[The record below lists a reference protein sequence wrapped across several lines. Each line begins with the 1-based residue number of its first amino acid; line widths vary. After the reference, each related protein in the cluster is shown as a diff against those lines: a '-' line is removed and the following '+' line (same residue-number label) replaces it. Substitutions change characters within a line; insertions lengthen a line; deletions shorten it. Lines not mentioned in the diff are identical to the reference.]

1 MNIQKSIPLFLLS
14 AAILTYAQT
23 AAPTQA
29 PATTAAPAP
38 AETAAAAP
46 APVATA
52 TPAPAETAAAAPA
65 APAEPAAA
73 PATAPATDPAAT
85 PAAEAPAAQDPAT
98 AFVQEDPAATQAPA
112 KDSTAATEFQQ
123 ELIPEFTAEPV
134 PAKQDSVTAPVA
146 AAADTTAKVAAA
158 ADTAKKAPAAK
169 PQPPEPPHML
179 DVLHGNAYNLA
190 QNEAA
195 APTVNG
201 NIAFPHKMRG
211 LRLGYIEPV
220 DDMGA
225 VSFGERATYFFVFDN
240 SQDLGM
246 LTAGLALNRFG
257 FTVGAA
263 VDKNWTYAT
272 YPKHEETYRTTSGGT
287 LAAATF
293 SMKAGSV
300 DIALRGKYVN
310 PKNIKYV
317 NIPGSETDLKI
328 WDAMGTLAVS
338 KSNNNK
344 FAWTAQV
351 SLLRH
356 NSEKFS
362 QSLVEEIIDGK
373 SKVVIHTVTATDTT
387 ARVEVTPEFN
397 FGSRILQSEKARIF
411 IGLNTALP
419 IVVFDQLDNYRET
432 ETTYALTTAPNVLG
446 EIALNSHFM
455 VFGSVSHRWEIFQYG
470 IYEQDLTSI
479 KTLDVQSGKTEA
491 NLGARFQY
499 EQAALELAFTKTFL
513 QNPFGSFS
521 DHDNIAMS
529 IGAFIMF

>member
-1 MNIQKSIPLFLLS
+1 MNIQKSFPLFLLS

-23 AAPTQA
+23 ANPNQA
-29 PATTAAPAP
+29 PAAA
-38 AETAAAAP
+38 
-46 APVATA
+46 
-52 TPAPAETAAAAPA
+52 PAPAETAAAAPA

-73 PATAPATDPAAT
+73 PATDPAAT
-85 PAAEAPAAQDPAT
+85 AAPAAEAPANAAAPAAQDPT
-98 AFVQEDPAATQAPA
+98 AFVQEDPAAAPAPAQAPA
-112 KDSTAATEFQQ
+112 ADSAAAPEFQQ
-123 ELIPEFTAEPV
+123 EFIPVFTAEPT
-134 PAKQDSVTAPVA
+134 PAKQDSAAAPVA
-146 AAADTTAKVAAA
+146 AADTTKPAAAPVADTTAKVAAV

-179 DVLHGNAYNLA
+179 DMLHGNAYNLA

-211 LRLGYIEPV
+211 LKLGYIEPV

-257 FTVGAA
+257 FTIGAA
-263 VDKNWTYAT
+263 VDKNWTDAT
-272 YPKHEETYRTTSGGT
+272 YAKHEEHYKTTSGGT

-293 SMKAGSV
+293 SMKAGSL
-300 DIALRGKYVN
+300 DIALRGKYAN
-310 PKNIKYV
+310 PKNLKYV

-351 SLLRH
+351 SVLRH

-446 EIALNSHFM
+446 EIALNTHFM
-455 VFGSVSHRWEIFQYG
+455 VFGSVSHRWELFQYG
-470 IYEQDLTSI
+470 VYEQDLTSI

>member
-46 APVATA
+46 A
-52 TPAPAETAAAAPA
+52 

-73 PATAPATDPAAT
+73 PTTAPATDPTAT
-85 PAAEAPAAQDPAT
+85 PAAEAPAAQDSAT
-98 AFVQEDPAATQAPA
+98 AFVQEAPAATQAPA
-112 KDSTAATEFQQ
+112 SDSTAAPEFQQ
-123 ELIPEFTAEPV
+123 EFVPEFTAEPA
-134 PAKQDSVTAPVA
+134 PAKQDSAKAPVA
-146 AAADTTAKVAAA
+146 AADTTKPAATPAVDTTAKVAAA

-179 DVLHGNAYNLA
+179 DVLHGNAYNQA

-211 LRLGYIEPV
+211 LKLGYIEPV

-257 FTVGAA
+257 FTIGGA

-272 YPKHEETYRTTSGGT
+272 YAKHEETYRNTSGGT

-310 PKNIKYV
+310 PKNTKYV

-351 SLLRH
+351 SVLRH

-362 QSLVEEIIDGK
+362 QSLVEEIVDGK

-419 IVVFDQLDNYRET
+419 IVVFDKLDNYRET

-446 EIALNSHFM
+446 EIALNTHFM